1 MARVGLEQ
9 DSVTTEINDSYEI
22 GGDCVG
28 TAEGTDRE
36 FCESNGLISDPCD
49 SDLRQVIEAWPTLS
63 ENVRRDILAIVE
75 TMEQTQALE
84 D

>member
-9 DSVTTEINDSYEI
+9 DSVTNETGDGYENRHN
-22 GGDCVG
+22 CVG

-36 FCESNGLISDPCD
+36 FCGSKRLISDTCD
-49 SDLRQVIEAWPTLS
+49 SDLQQVINAWPTLPDT
-63 ENVRRDILAIVE
+63 VRRDILAMLQTI
-75 TMEQTQALE
+75 EQTQALE